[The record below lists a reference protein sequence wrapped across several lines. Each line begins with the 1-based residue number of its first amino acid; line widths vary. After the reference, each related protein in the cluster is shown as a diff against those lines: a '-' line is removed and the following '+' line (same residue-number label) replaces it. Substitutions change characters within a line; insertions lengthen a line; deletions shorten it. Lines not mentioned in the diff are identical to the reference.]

1 MNAKHN
7 DEPMT
12 DDGTDAVVRDD
23 AQNLNDALETL
34 IRQEA
39 ANVLL
44 GDETDDATVPF
55 SIDTSGL
62 SVTLTV
68 YHNGVPVKRG
78 VRFANDVIE
87 QARARRVDFSHTV
100 VSTDHGKSKTVY
112 TIVADDNVHPS
123 DKRGE

>member
-1 MNAKHN
+1 MTQQT
-7 DEPMT
+7 ETT
-12 DDGTDAVVRDD
+12 DDVR
-23 AQNLNDALETL
+23 AQNLNDALETVT
-34 IRQEA
+34 RQEA

-68 YHNGVPVKRG
+68 YFDKGRKRG
-78 VRFANDVIE
+78 IKFANRVFE
-87 QARARRVDFSHTV
+87 QMRARNINFGYEVTATDYGAEKTTHTLV
-100 VSTDHGKSKTVY
+100 VEHNLEAY
-112 TIVADDNVHPS
+112 